1 MRAVVMEEFGGPDV
15 LRVREI
21 DDPIPGP
28 GQLLVAVAYASITF
42 VETQVR
48 SGDGPF
54 GKPAL
59 PRTPGNGVGGRV
71 VAVGPEVDPALMGAV
86 VVTTTGGVGGYAEL
100 ALARAQD
107 AVPVPPGLDLK
118 DAVALLADGRTALL
132 LHRQAEIKPAERVLV
147 EAAGGGV
154 GSLLVQLAAA
164 ADAHVIGAA
173 RGDGKAEL
181 VTSLGAAAYVDY
193 SRPDWLDR
201 VMEATGGAGL
211 DLVFDGVGGRI
222 GTQAIG
228 ALRDGGRVSVYGMA
242 SGADA
247 ERDERELE
255 ARAIRVIGLAA
266 APPPAQLRS
275 LVVDALNLAADGKL
289 RPVIGQTFPLDGAA
303 AAHRAI
309 ESRTTTGK
317 TLLVVAGE
325 VRGGQPRDASVI
337 GV

>member
-1 MRAVVMEEFGGPDV
+1 MRAVVMEEFGGPEV
-15 LRVREI
+15 LRIRQVE
-21 DDPIPGP
+21 DPLPGP
-28 GQLLVAVAYASITF
+28 GQVLVAVAYASITF

-54 GKPAL
+54 GRPAL
-59 PRTPGNGVGGRV
+59 PRIPGNGVGGRI
-71 VAVGPEVDPALMGAV
+71 VATGPDVDPALRGTV
-86 VVTTTGGVGGYAEL
+86 VVTTTGGEGGYAEL

-107 AVPVPPGLDLK
+107 AVPVPAGLELK

-132 LHRQAEIKPAERVLV
+132 LHRQAEIKPADRILV

-173 RGDGKAEL
+173 RGAGKAEL
-181 VTSLGAAAYVDY
+181 VTSLGAASYVDY

-201 VMEATGGAGL
+201 VMEATGGVGL

-222 GTQAIG
+222 GTEAIG
-228 ALRDGGRVSVYGMA
+228 ALREGGRVSIYGMA

-247 ERDERELE
+247 ELDEGRLR
-255 ARAIRVIGLAA
+255 ARSIGVIGRTA
-266 APPPAQLRS
+266 APSPAQTRALI
-275 LVVDALNLAADGKL
+275 VDALNLAADGRL
-289 RPVIGQTFPLDGAA
+289 RPVIGQTFPLESAA

-317 TLLVVAGE
+317 TLLIPAGDA
-325 VRGGQPRDASVI
+325 RG
-337 GV
+337 

>member
-1 MRAVVMEEFGGPDV
+1 MRAVVMEEFGGPEV
-15 LRVREI
+15 LRIRQVE
-21 DDPIPGP
+21 DPLPGP
-28 GQLLVAVAYASITF
+28 GQVLVAVAYASITF

-54 GKPAL
+54 GRPAL
-59 PRTPGNGVGGRV
+59 PRIPGNGVGGRI
-71 VAVGPEVDPALMGAV
+71 VATGPDVDPALRGTV
-86 VVTTTGGVGGYAEL
+86 VVTTTGGEGGYAEL

-107 AVPVPPGLDLK
+107 AVPVPAGLELK

-132 LHRQAEIKPAERVLV
+132 LHRQAEIKPADRILV

-173 RGDGKAEL
+173 RGAGKAEL
-181 VTSLGAAAYVDY
+181 VTSLGAASYVDY

-201 VMEATGGAGL
+201 VMEATGGVGL

-222 GTQAIG
+222 GTEAIG
-228 ALRDGGRVSVYGMA
+228 ALREGGRVSIYGMA

-247 ERDERELE
+247 ELDEGRLR
-255 ARAIRVIGLAA
+255 ARSIGVIGVIGRTA
-266 APPPAQLRS
+266 APSPAQTRALI
-275 LVVDALNLAADGKL
+275 VDALNLAADERL
-289 RPVIGQTFPLDGAA
+289 RPVIGQTFPLESAA

-317 TLLVVAGE
+317 TLLIPAGDA
-325 VRGGQPRDASVI
+325 RG
-337 GV
+337 

>member
-1 MRAVVMEEFGGPDV
+1 MRAVVMEEFGGPET
-15 LRVREI
+15 LRTRQVE
-21 DDPIPGP
+21 DPVPGP
-28 GQLLVAVAYASITF
+28 GQVLVAVAYASITF

-48 SGDGPF
+48 SGKGPF
-54 GKPAL
+54 GRPAL
-59 PRTPGNGVGGRV
+59 PRIPGNGVGGRIA
-71 VAVGPEVDPALMGAV
+71 AVGPDVDPDLVGTV
-86 VVTTTGGVGGYAEL
+86 VVTTTGGEGGYAEL

-107 AVPVPPGLDLK
+107 AVPVPAGLELK

-132 LHRQAEIKPAERVLV
+132 LYRQAEIKPGDRVLV

-173 RGDGKAEL
+173 RGAGKAGL
-181 VTSLGAAAYVDY
+181 VTSLGAASYVDY
-193 SRPDWLDR
+193 SRPDWVDR

-222 GTQAIG
+222 GTEAIG
-228 ALRDGGRVSVYGMA
+228 ALREGGRVSVYGMA

-247 ERDERELE
+247 DLDEGELR
-255 ARAIRVIGLAA
+255 ARSIDVLGLTA
-266 APPPAQLRS
+266 APSPAQTRA

-289 RPVIGQTFPLDGAA
+289 RPVIGQTFPLDAAA

-317 TLLVVAGE
+317 TLLIPAGDA
-325 VRGGQPRDASVI
+325 RD
-337 GV
+337 

>member
-1 MRAVVMEEFGGPDV
+1 MRAVVMEEFGGPEV
-15 LRVREI
+15 LRIRQVE
-21 DDPIPGP
+21 DPLPGP
-28 GQLLVAVAYASITF
+28 GQVLVAVAYASITF

-54 GKPAL
+54 GRPAL
-59 PRTPGNGVGGRV
+59 PRIPGNGVGGRI
-71 VAVGPEVDPALMGAV
+71 VATGPDVDPALMGTV
-86 VVTTTGGVGGYAEL
+86 VVTTTGGEGGYAEL

-107 AVPVPPGLDLK
+107 AVPVPAGLELK

-132 LHRQAEIKPAERVLV
+132 LHRQAEIKPADRILV

-173 RGDGKAEL
+173 RGAGKAEL
-181 VTSLGAAAYVDY
+181 VTSLGAASYVDY

-201 VMEATGGAGL
+201 VMEATGGVGL

-222 GTQAIG
+222 GTEAIG
-228 ALRDGGRVSVYGMA
+228 ALREGGRVSIYGMA

-247 ERDERELE
+247 ELDEGRLR
-255 ARAIRVIGLAA
+255 ARSIGVIGRTA
-266 APPPAQLRS
+266 APSPAQMRALI
-275 LVVDALNLAADGKL
+275 VDALNLAADGRL
-289 RPVIGQTFPLDGAA
+289 RPVIGQTFPLESAA

-317 TLLVVAGE
+317 TLLIPAGDA
-325 VRGGQPRDASVI
+325 RG
-337 GV
+337 

>member
-1 MRAVVMEEFGGPDV
+1 MRAVVMEEFGGPEV
-15 LRVREI
+15 LRIRHVE
-21 DDPIPGP
+21 DPAPGP
-28 GQLLVAVAYASITF
+28 GQVLVAVAYASITF

-48 SGDGPF
+48 SGNGPF
-54 GKPAL
+54 GRPAL
-59 PRTPGNGVGGRV
+59 PRIPGNGVGGRI
-71 VAVGPEVDPALMGAV
+71 VAVGPDVDPVLVGTV
-86 VVTTTGGVGGYAEL
+86 VVTTTGGEGGYAEL

-107 AVPVPPGLDLK
+107 VVPVPEGLELK

-132 LHRQAEIKPAERVLV
+132 LYRQAEIKPSERVLV
-147 EAAGGGV
+147 GAAGGGV

-173 RGDGKAEL
+173 RGVVKAGL

-201 VMEATGGAGL
+201 VEEATGGAGL

-222 GTQAIG
+222 GTEAIG
-228 ALRDGGRVSVYGMA
+228 ALRDGGRVSIYGMA

-247 ERDERELE
+247 DVDEGALR
-255 ARAIRVIGLAA
+255 ARSIGVIGLTA
-266 APPPAQLRS
+266 APNPAQSRALI
-275 LVVDALNLAADGKL
+275 VDALNLAADGKL
-289 RPVIGQTFPLDGAA
+289 RPVIGQTFPLEAAA

-317 TLLVVAGE
+317 TLLIPADH
-325 VRGGQPRDASVI
+325 VRG
-337 GV
+337 